1 MFQFRLLSYVA
12 LTIIALATSGK
23 ASRHFTLSAKD
34 LPVAGA
40 AISSGAAPE
49 A

>member
-1 MFQFRLLSYVA
+1 MLHFRLLSYVA

-23 ASRHFTLSAKD
+23 APRHFTLSAKD

-40 AISSGAAPE
+40 AISLGVAPE